1 MNKNQELR
9 CAAASLREKFY
20 SGTMSQLT
28 KTRASEILKTLQDR
42 YVLVL
47 GDVMLDEFV
56 WGDVTRISP
65 EAPVPVVDV
74 RRESVHLGG
83 AANVLA
89 NLVALGSRGSVVG
102 VVGKDGPGERLQT
115 GLRELG
121 SQDGCLVVDETR
133 RSTTKT
139 RIIAH
144 SQLVVRA
151 DRESRSPVTGKLEEQ
166 IISCLKDALKQA
178 DAFVVSDYDKGVVT
192 PGILR
197 EILPVAYEQAP
208 VLVDPK
214 LRNFNS
220 YRPATLITPNHLE
233 ALRMSDIEDHS
244 DDGSHHAAKVIREK
258 LGCDAVL
265 ITRGDRGMMLLEG
278 DGQPVFVE
286 TAARE
291 VYDVTG
297 AGDTVIATL
306 AAALATGA
314 TMFEAATLANH
325 AAGIVVGKV
334 GTATA
339 SAEELIQ
346 TFAANERE

>member
-1 MNKNQELR
+1 MP
-9 CAAASLREKFY
+9 
-20 SGTMSQLT
+20 QLT
-28 KTRASEILKTLQDR
+28 KARAAEILQALRDR
-42 YVLVL
+42 YIVVL

-89 NLVALGSRGSVVG
+89 NLVALGARGSVVG
-102 VVGKDGPGERLQT
+102 VVGDDRTGERLRSS
-115 GLRELG
+115 LRELG
-121 SQDGCLVVDETR
+121 MADDCLIVDETR
-133 RSTTKT
+133 PSTTKT
-139 RIIAH
+139 RIVAH

-151 DRESRSPVTGKLEEQ
+151 DRESRIRVDGKIEEQ
-166 IISCLKDALKQA
+166 IVSCLKDQLKRA

-192 PGILR
+192 QAILR
-197 EILPVAYEQAP
+197 EILPVAYERVP

-214 LRNFNS
+214 LRNFNF
-220 YRPATLITPNHLE
+220 YRPATLVTPNHFE
-233 ALRMSDIEDHS
+233 ALRMSDSEDTS
-244 DDGSHHAAKVIREK
+244 DDGSRRAAQVIREK

-265 ITRGDRGMMLLEG
+265 ITRGDRGMMLLG
-278 DGQPVFVE
+278 ADGQPVYVE

-297 AGDTVIATL
+297 AGDTVIAAL
-306 AAALATGA
+306 AGALATGA
-314 TMFEAATLANH
+314 TMLEAASLANH

-339 SAEELIQ
+339 SANEVLDS
-346 TFAANERE
+346 FAADEHE